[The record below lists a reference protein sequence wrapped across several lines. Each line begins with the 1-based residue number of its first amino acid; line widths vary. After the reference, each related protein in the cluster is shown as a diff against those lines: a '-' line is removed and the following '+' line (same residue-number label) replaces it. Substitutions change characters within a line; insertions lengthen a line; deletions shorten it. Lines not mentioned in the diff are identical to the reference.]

1 MPVNGN
7 KIDQMVM
14 AKYLLYIPYTKV
26 KLKMVLN
33 LVKESKFLIMVINIV
48 DNMLMADLKVMVSIF
63 GEKMNLF
70 SKEVLKM
77 D

>member
-7 KIDQMVM
+7 KIGQMVM

-63 GEKMNLF
+63 GEKMNLLL
-70 SKEVLKM
+70 KEILKM

>member
-14 AKYLLYIPYTKV
+14 VKYLLYIPYTKV

>member
-1 MPVNGN
+1 
-7 KIDQMVM
+7 MVM

-26 KLKMVLN
+26 KLKMELN

-48 DNMLMADLKVMVSIF
+48 DNMLMADLKVMVNIF
-63 GEKMNLF
+63 GGKMNLL
-70 SKEVLKM
+70 SKEISKM

>member
-1 MPVNGN
+1 MPVNWN
-7 KIDQMVM
+7 KIGQMVM

-63 GEKMNLF
+63 GEKMNLLL
-70 SKEVLKM
+70 KEILKM